1 MLRSVWCVLKMQLV
15 SRSHFEVAF
24 QVPRNFAQ
32 EQTTG
37 LILNTSAPLGYKVM
51 IHGNPSCISQIVYNF
66 VSSEIGYKNKPP
78 RLDKWS
84 TAAFII
90 VLNLFQA

>member
-1 MLRSVWCVLKMQLV
+1 MQLV

-37 LILNTSAPLGYKVM
+37 LILNTSALWVIRLWFMGK
-51 IHGNPSCISQIVYNF
+51 SCISQIVYNF

-90 VLNLFQA
+90 FFNVFQA